1 MAPQFAFHRLKFS
14 KLAESV
20 FLPTTETGVKGK
32 LTVLM
37 ITAFVD
43 MLGLIIIYPLL
54 PFYAERLGANAT
66 MVGALIASFSVAQLV
81 AAPVWGWLSDRY
93 GRRPAILVGLLLSA
107 VAYFIFAFASSMWLL
122 FLSRIVQGLGGG
134 TIGVVQAYVSDVSD
148 TKDRAKM
155 LGWLSAVTSLGA
167 VIGPAI
173 GSMLVRFGGHTAPG
187 LGSAAL
193 CLLVSG
199 FAWKF
204 LKESRGTATMEMAV
218 AVSHTGGRG
227 AIRRVLSHPDDPAT
241 RLIWIYAIAIGAFYG
256 TTAILPLVLA
266 ERLGVNELNVGYF
279 IMYLGGI
286 GVIVRTGILGRMIE
300 WLGEARLCRLG
311 LVLLAAGLA
320 LVAAIHSYPMMFLSF
335 TLMPLGTAFIF
346 PAVTAMLS
354 RVVSKSERGLYMGVQ
369 HTFGGLSRVSFPLA
383 TGYAMDRIGKSVPYV
398 VAGGLVLV
406 SLVLTSSMERYAQ
419 PPSTKAKPE
428 PQPTP
433 PAETS
438 PVLEP
443 TTPSQPIPV
452 ERQREASH

>member
-1 MAPQFAFHRLKFS
+1 
-14 KLAESV
+14 
-20 FLPTTETGVKGK
+20 VKGK

-43 MLGLIIIYPLL
+43 MLGLIIVYPLL
-54 PFYAERLGANAT
+54 PFYAERLGANAA
-66 MVGALIASFSVAQLV
+66 MVGALIASFSIAQLL

-107 VAYFIFAFASSMWLL
+107 VAYFIFGFANSIWLL

-134 TIGVVQAYVSDVSD
+134 TIGVVQAYVSDVSEP
-148 TKDRAKM
+148 KDRAKM

-173 GSMLVRFGGHTAPG
+173 GSILVKFGGHTAPG

-193 CLLVSG
+193 CLLVAG

-204 LKESRGTATMEMAV
+204 LKESRGTHTMEMAV
-218 AVSHTGGRG
+218 AAQHSGGG
-227 AIRRVLSHPDDPAT
+227 FAAIRRVITHPDDPAT
-241 RLIWIYAIAIGAFYG
+241 RLIWIYAISIGAFYG

-266 ERLGVNELNVGYF
+266 DRLGVNEQNIGYF

-286 GVIVRTGILGRMIE
+286 GVVVRTGILGRMIE

-320 LVAAIHSYPMMFLSF
+320 LVAAIHSYPMLFLSF

-354 RVVSKSERGLYMGVQ
+354 RVVAQSERGLYMGVQ
-369 HTFGGLSRVSFPLA
+369 HTFGGISRVSFPLA
-383 TGYAMDRIGKSVPYV
+383 TGFAMDRIGKSVPYV
-398 VAGGLVLV
+398 VAGLLVFL
-406 SLVLTSSMERYAQ
+406 SLGLTSSMERYAE
-419 PPSTKAKPE
+419 PPSTTPRPE

-433 PAETS
+433 PPETS
-438 PVLEP
+438 PVLES
-443 TTPSQPIPV
+443 TTPAEPIPV
-452 ERQREASH
+452 DAQVRARVRE

>member
-1 MAPQFAFHRLKFS
+1 
-14 KLAESV
+14 
-20 FLPTTETGVKGK
+20 VKGK
-32 LTVLM
+32 LTVLL

-54 PFYAERLGANAT
+54 PFYAEDLGANAA
-66 MVGALIASFSVAQLV
+66 MVGALVASFSVAQLL

-93 GRRPAILVGLLLSA
+93 GRRPAILVGLMLSA
-107 VAYFIFAFASSMWLL
+107 LAYVIFAFAGSLWIL

-134 TIGVVQAYVSDVSD
+134 TIGVVQAYVSDVSES
-148 TKDRAKM
+148 KDRAKT

-173 GSMLVRFGGHTAPG
+173 GSLLVKFGGRTAPG

-193 CLLVSG
+193 CILVSG
-199 FAWKF
+199 FAWKY
-204 LKESRGTATMEMAV
+204 LKESRGTTTMEMA
-218 AVSHTGGRG
+218 ATTAQTHGGGG
-227 AIRRVLSHPDDPAT
+227 AIRRVLTHPNDPAT

-256 TTAILPLVLA
+256 TSAILPLVLA
-266 ERLGVNELNVGYF
+266 DRVGATVQNVGYF

-286 GVIVRTGILGRMIE
+286 GVVVRTGILGRMIE

-320 LVAAIHSYPMMFLSF
+320 LVAAIHSYPMLFLSF

-354 RVVSKSERGLYMGVQ
+354 RVVSKTERGLYMGVQ
-369 HTFGGLSRVSFPLA
+369 HTFGGVSRVSFPLLA
-383 TGYAMDRIGKSVPYV
+383 GYAMDHIGKGVPYV
-398 VAGGLVLV
+398 IAGALVAM
-406 SLVLTSSMERYAQ
+406 SLLLTSSMEKYAQ
-419 PPSTKAKPE
+419 PPVGAKEVPPSSP
-428 PQPTP
+428 PQ
-433 PAETS
+433 ETS

-443 TTPSQPIPV
+443 TTPAATPAVSK
-452 ERQREASH
+452 R

>member
-1 MAPQFAFHRLKFS
+1 
-14 KLAESV
+14 
-20 FLPTTETGVKGK
+20 VKGK

-54 PFYAERLGANAT
+54 PFYAEHLGANAT
-66 MVGALIASFSVAQLV
+66 MVGALIASFSVAQLL

-107 VAYFIFAFASSMWLL
+107 VAYLIFAFANSLWLL

-134 TIGVVQAYVSDVSD
+134 TIGVVQAYVSDVSE

-173 GSMLVRFGGHTAPG
+173 GSALVRFGGHNAPG

-193 CLLVSG
+193 CLLVSV
-199 FAWKF
+199 FAWRF
-204 LKESRGTATMEMAV
+204 LRESRGTATMEMAV
-218 AVSHTGGRG
+218 VSQHGGGTG
-227 AIRRVLSHPDDPAT
+227 AIRRVLTHPNDPAT

-266 ERLGVNELNVGYF
+266 DRLGVNEQNVGYF
-279 IMYLGGI
+279 VMYLGGI
-286 GVIVRTGILGRMIE
+286 GVVVRTGILGRMIE
-300 WLGEARLCRLG
+300 WLGEARLCRIG

-320 LVAAIHSYPMMFLSF
+320 LVAEIHSYPTMFLSF
-335 TLMPLGTAFIF
+335 TLMPVGTAFIF

-369 HTFGGLSRVSFPLA
+369 HTFGGISRVSFPLA

-398 VAGGLVLV
+398 IAGGMVLL
-406 SLVLTSSMERYAQ
+406 SLVLTSSMERYAE
-419 PPSTKAKPE
+419 PPSAAPRPE
-428 PQPTP
+428 PEPASP

-443 TTPSQPIPV
+443 TTPAQSAAV
-452 ERQREASH
+452 EPQRQARAAD

>member
-1 MAPQFAFHRLKFS
+1 M
-14 KLAESV
+14 
-20 FLPTTETGVKGK
+20 KGK

-43 MLGLIIIYPLL
+43 MLGLIIVYPLL
-54 PFYAERLGANAT
+54 PFYAERLGANAA
-66 MVGALIASFSVAQLV
+66 MVGALIASFSVAQLL

-107 VAYFIFAFASSMWLL
+107 LAYFVFGFANSIWLL

-134 TIGVVQAYVSDVSD
+134 TIGVVQAYVSDVSAP
-148 TKDRAKM
+148 KDRAKM

-173 GSMLVRFGGHTAPG
+173 GSMLVKFGGHTAPG

-193 CLLVSG
+193 CLLVAG

-204 LKESRGTATMEMAV
+204 LKESRGTHTMEMAV
-218 AVSHTGGRG
+218 AAQHSGDGFG
-227 AIRRVLSHPDDPAT
+227 AIRRVITHPDDPAT
-241 RLIWIYAIAIGAFYG
+241 RLIWIYAISIGAFYG

-266 ERLGVNELNVGYF
+266 DRLGVNEQNIGYF

-286 GVIVRTGILGRMIE
+286 GVVVRTAILGRMIE

-311 LVLLAAGLA
+311 LVLLAGGLA
-320 LVAAIHSYPMMFLSF
+320 LVAAIHSYPMLFLSF

-354 RVVSKSERGLYMGVQ
+354 RVVAQSERGLYMGVQ
-369 HTFGGLSRVSFPLA
+369 HTFGGISRVSFPLA
-383 TGYAMDRIGKSVPYV
+383 TGFAMDRIGKSVPYL
-398 VAGGLVLV
+398 VAGALVFL
-406 SLVLTSSMERYAQ
+406 SLGLTSSMERYAE
-419 PPSTKAKPE
+419 PPSTTPKPE
-428 PQPTP
+428 PQPMP
-433 PAETS
+433 PPETS
-438 PVLEP
+438 PVLES
-443 TTPSQPIPV
+443 TTPAEPIPV
-452 ERQREASH
+452 DAQLRASPRE